1 MDKKG
6 VEVSVYI
13 ELSLMIVTPGKHE
26 DCFIQNPGTSPSSPR
41 KRYTKA
47 WLWIHPFSSRERG
60 QSYILKGAQDAKINF
75 KKLTSN
81 CLQ

>member
-1 MDKKG
+1 M
-6 VEVSVYI
+6 YI

-26 DCFIQNPGTSPSSPR
+26 DRFIQNPGTGPSPR

-47 WLWIHPFSSRERG
+47 GLWIQPFSSREKE
-60 QSYILKGAQDAKINF
+60 QSYILSGAQKAEINF

-81 CLQ
+81 CLRWF